1 MKENEIK
8 LYTVK
13 QLAEIL
19 QVTADYVYLM
29 TRRREIPYIDISRGK
44 KKVYRFDL
52 NSVMKSIEKQKR

>member
-1 MKENEIK
+1 MQENEIK

-13 QLAEIL
+13 QIAEIL

-29 TRRREIPYIDISRGK
+29 SRRGEIPYIDISRGK

-52 NSVMKSIEKQKR
+52 NAVMKSIEKQNK